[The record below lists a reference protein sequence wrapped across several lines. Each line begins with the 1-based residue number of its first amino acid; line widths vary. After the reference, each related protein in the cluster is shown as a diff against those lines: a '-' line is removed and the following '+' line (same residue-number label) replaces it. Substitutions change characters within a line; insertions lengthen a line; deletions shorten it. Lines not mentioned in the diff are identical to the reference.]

1 MRATENGGEEGLRTN
16 LGRVIR
22 ERERTVNEEMSP
34 YKGQVLSR
42 YGLLLAAAS
51 ILPVVITLLLLALP
65 GVAHAKKHHKVDF
78 AKGTNVMQA
87 EGPLINFYAQSLDE
101 KPNTPAAKGHFSAT
115 GGDNGEFFL
124 KGKITCLRV
133 SGKGSTGVAAYFVG
147 KVEQSNVSDIPVGQ
161 LVGVDVFDSGKPN
174 GEGDLLRGGPTDS
187 KECRAPTGEGD
198 PITQGNIVVKNE
210 GKR

>member
-1 MRATENGGEEGLRTN
+1 MLTTENGGEEGLRTN
-16 LGRVIR
+16 LGRVTR
-22 ERERTVNEEMSP
+22 ERERTVDEELTVH
-34 YKGQVLSR
+34 KGQALSR
-42 YGLLLAAAS
+42 YVLLLAAAS
-51 ILPVVITLLLLALP
+51 ILLVVIALLTLP

-87 EGPLINFYAQSLDE
+87 DGPLINFYVQGLDE

-124 KGKITCLRV
+124 KGEITCLRV

-147 KVEQSNVSDIPVGQ
+147 KVEKSNVSDIPVGQ

-198 PITQGNIVVKNE
+198 PITQGNIVVKNA